1 MLLPTSLMNKL
12 TVFNVWSRKIC
23 PWVCILMI
31 ILLAG
36 FCLKASA
43 QTTFNCKKL
52 LKQEIKAADNP
63 KESLN
68 NFTRHA
74 DCFGLDS
81 ADLRIYGQG
90 PVLGTLLMARATK
103 GNKRITYGDILTDI
117 NNAKK
122 DTAYASMHN
131 LIIAQMTLEKRRF
144 TPDNWESSL
153 KYLKVVGMPD
163 SDMEAFHKYLIEKQE
178 HHWTYRQ
185 LIVAYQ
191 MKKEAEASAKQ

>member
-1 MLLPTSLMNKL
+1 MKQLLRFFPFEILITIL
-12 TVFNVWSRKIC
+12 VFIC
-23 PWVCILMI
+23 CNGDV
-31 ILLAG
+31 
-36 FCLKASA
+36 SA
-43 QTTFNCKKL
+43 QTVFNCKKL
-52 LKQEIKAADNP
+52 LKQEINAADNP

-68 NFTRHA
+68 NFTEHA

-90 PVLGTLLMARATK
+90 PVLGTLLMARATN
-103 GNKRITYGDILTDI
+103 GNKKVTYGDILTDI
-117 NNAKK
+117 NKAKK
-122 DTAYASMHN
+122 DTGYTSMHN

-163 SDMEAFHKYLIEKQE
+163 SDMDAFHKYLMEKQE

-185 LIVAYQ
+185 LIVAYR
-191 MKKEAEASAKQ
+191 MKKDADAPVKQ